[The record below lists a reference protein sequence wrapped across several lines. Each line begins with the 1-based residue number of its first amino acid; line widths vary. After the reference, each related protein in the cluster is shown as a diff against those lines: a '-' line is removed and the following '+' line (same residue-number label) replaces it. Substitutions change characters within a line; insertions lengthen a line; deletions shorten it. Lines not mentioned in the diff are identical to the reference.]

1 MHFYIQFESFKKFY
15 MKVSYLIVDD
25 ADEEFEK
32 LQDAS
37 VEDRRYSFLN
47 IPPFDVKNKEDK
59 TFNREDTME
68 TVVSDIQLN
77 IDNINSS
84 SGDRRQS
91 TENMI

>member
-1 MHFYIQFESFKKFY
+1 M
-15 MKVSYLIVDD
+15 IVDD

-47 IPPFDVKNKEDK
+47 IPSFDVNIKEDK

-77 IDNINSS
+77 IDDINSS